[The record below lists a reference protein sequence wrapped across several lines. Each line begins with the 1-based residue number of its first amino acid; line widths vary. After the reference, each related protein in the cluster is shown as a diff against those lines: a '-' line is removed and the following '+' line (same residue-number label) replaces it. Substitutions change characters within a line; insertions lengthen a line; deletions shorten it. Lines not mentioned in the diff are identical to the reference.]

1 MMFEEW
7 SLTVVCESEERS
19 DYRLTRGG
27 HAVRLIFTEK
37 AEEKCLSVA
46 TAAML
51 SKYLREALMRRFNAF
66 WITHV
71 PEAAPTAG
79 YYTDGMRFLRDIEP
93 KRQEMGI
100 GDGELIRCR

>member
-1 MMFEEW
+1 M
-7 SLTVVCESEERS
+7 TVATTASPA
-19 DYRLTRGG
+19 T
-27 HAVRLIFTEK
+27 AIPVRIIFTEK
-37 AEEKCLSVA
+37 AEEKCLAVA

-71 PEAAPTAG
+71 PMVAPTAG